1 MGKKALSWVKNL
13 INKIMAKVK
22 QTLNKIKELG
32 AKLFEKLFEFLGMEV
47 STVRQTIPTDIA
59 GFVYVMK

>member
-1 MGKKALSWVKNL
+1 
-13 INKIMAKVK
+13 MAKVK

-59 GFVYVMK
+59 GFVYGMK